1 MNPFRTMTVGAKIAA
16 GFVTMLA
23 LLLVISA
30 LSLFLMQDVTRRFEA
45 VAETNLTGAVH
56 LAEAQNALWQLRYG
70 FPQYLVLGPEDRAK
84 IVADEATWYTKI
96 EQNLAAYEAGD
107 RTPEEQAAI
116 ATWNGWYTKYRDG
129 RPRWFQLIDEGKLD
143 EAAEYRAAT
152 TTPFGRSSVE
162 SLSALITLQR
172 SVAAQKEAEIT
183 AFVSQVTSGII
194 AAVVLAVIATVVL
207 ALYITRSIAVPIRQI
222 TVAAA
227 AVSAGDL
234 TQRVEVRGG
243 DELGLLAK
251 TFNQMM
257 TNLHQFNSQM
267 REAATAIA
275 AATSEILAATTQQ
288 SANAAE
294 QSSAVTQTSTT
305 IEEIK
310 AIVRQTA
317 QQASQ
322 VAQDSQVA
330 LDVARQ
336 GTQTVEETVS
346 GMNQIRTNV
355 ESIAQT
361 ILTLS
366 EQTQT
371 INMIVGTVTEL
382 TDQSNLLALNA
393 AIEAAR
399 AGEQGKSFAVVAQHV
414 RDLAERS
421 KAATAQVRE
430 ILTDIQ
436 KATNAAVLVTEEGTK
451 GVESGAR
458 LAGLAGQVIHR
469 IAGEVESGA
478 QANVQMAASAQQQ
491 MAGIEQIAQAMA
503 AIQQAT
509 TQGMTSVRQT
519 ERSAQDLNSLA
530 RSLQQAVIAS

>member
-1 MNPFRTMTVGAKIAA
+1 MNPFRTMTVGAKIST
-16 GFVTMLA
+16 GFIGMLA
-23 LLLVISA
+23 FLLAISA
-30 LSLFLMQDVTRRFEA
+30 VNILVLHDVTRRFDGIGHN
-45 VAETNLTGAVH
+45 NLDGAVS
-56 LAEAQNALWQLRYG
+56 LANAQNALWQLRYG
-70 FPQYLVLGPEDRAK
+70 FPQYLVVGPDDRAK
-84 IVADEATWYTKI
+84 IVADEATWYQVI
-96 EQNLAAYEAGD
+96 DENLAAYTAGE
-107 RTPEEQAAI
+107 RTAEELAALE
-116 ATWNGWYTKYRDG
+116 TWNGWYTKYREA
-129 RPRWFQLIDEGKLD
+129 RPRWFQLIDAGKME

-152 TTPFGRSSVE
+152 TTPFGRSAVE
-162 SLSALITLQR
+162 SLEALIALQR
-172 SVAAQKEAEIT
+172 DVAEQKDGEIG
-183 AFVSQVTSGII
+183 AFQVTMIWSLMGLAALALIIGVI
-194 AAVVLAVIATVVL
+194 AAIYLTRTITKPLGYLTTAT
-207 ALYITRSIAVPIRQI
+207 
-222 TVAAA
+222 A
-227 AVSAGDL
+227 AVAAGDL
-234 TQRVEVRGG
+234 TQSVDVRSG
-243 DELGLLAK
+243 DEFGLLAE
-251 TFNQMM
+251 TFNRM
-257 TNLHQFNSQM
+257 TANLRQFNDQM
-267 REAATAIA
+267 RQAATAIA
-275 AATSEILAATTQQ
+275 AAAAEILAATTQQ

-305 IEEIK
+305 IDEIK

-317 QQASQ
+317 QQAGQ
-322 VAQDSQVA
+322 VAQDSQLA

-336 GTQTVEETVS
+336 GTQTVEETVN
-346 GMNQIRTNV
+346 GMNQIRANV

-366 EQTQT
+366 EQTQA
-371 INMIVGTVTEL
+371 INLIVGTVNEL
-382 TDQSNLLALNA
+382 ADQSNLLALNA

-451 GVESGAR
+451 GVEAGAR
-458 LAGLAGQVIHR
+458 LAGQAGQVIHR

-509 TQGMTSVRQT
+509 TQAMASVRQT
-519 ERSAQDLNSLA
+519 ERSAQDLNTLA
-530 RSLQQAVIAS
+530 RSLQQAVAAS

>member
-1 MNPFRTMTVGAKIAA
+1 MNPLRTMTVGAKINSGYAIIL
-16 GFVTMLA
+16 GF
-23 LLLVISA
+23 LLLVCVIDLLLLQAITGRYSSISKN
-30 LSLFLMQDVTRRFEA
+30 
-45 VAETNLTGAVH
+45 NLEGAVH
-56 LAEAQNALWQLRYG
+56 LANAQDALWRLRYG
-70 FPQYLVLGPEDRAK
+70 FPQFLVLGAEDRAK
-84 IVADEATWYTKI
+84 IVAEEATWYKQI
-96 EQNLAAYEAGD
+96 EENLTAYKAGE
-107 RTPEEQAAI
+107 RTPEELAAI
-116 ATWNGWYTKYRDG
+116 ATWEGWYTKYRDA
-129 RPRWFQLIDEGKLD
+129 RPHWFELISAGKEQ

-162 SLSALITLQR
+162 SLEALITLQR
-172 SVAAQKEAEIT
+172 DVAAQKTAEIE
-183 AFVSQVTSGII
+183 AFQAQVTAGMIGLTALAMIIGIGLAI
-194 AAVVLAVIATVVL
+194 ALTRN
-207 ALYITRSIAVPIRQI
+207 IT
-222 TVAAA
+222 
-227 AVSAGDL
+227 
-234 TQRVEVRGG
+234 
-243 DELGLLAK
+243 
-251 TFNQMM
+251 
-257 TNLHQFNSQM
+257 HQM
-267 REAATAIA
+267 REAATAISA
-275 AATSEILAATTQQ
+275 AAAEILAATTQQ

-310 AIVRQTA
+310 TIVRQTA

-330 LDVARQ
+330 LDAARQ
-336 GTQTVEETVS
+336 GTQTVEETVI
-346 GMNQIRTNV
+346 GMNQIRANV

-366 EQTQT
+366 EQTQA
-371 INMIVGTVTEL
+371 INMIVGTVNEL
-382 TDQSNLLALNA
+382 ADQSNLLALNA

-421 KAATAQVRE
+421 KAATGQVRE

-451 GVESGAR
+451 GVETGAH
-458 LAGLAGQVIHR
+458 LAGQAGQVIHR

-478 QANVQMAASAQQQ
+478 QANMQMAASAQQQ

-509 TQGMTSVRQT
+509 TQGMASVRQT
-519 ERSAQDLNSLA
+519 ERSAQDLNDLA
-530 RSLQQAVIAS
+530 RSLQHAIAAS